1 MANDMIEEK
10 TFPRLIPKDHR
21 KKVIEHVCNKC
32 SCKSNLKTINSLI
45 TISQSYTDLK
55 FNWLESRRCM
65 IIHKFIIFL
74 NVC

>member
-45 TISQSYTDLK
+45 TITDLK

-65 IIHKFIIFL
+65 IIHKFIISL